1 MVIAMPRIRL
11 RRWLVAVLCA
21 SAAAIGSTL
30 GSIPVASGDIPPGP
44 GPIAFGAFVGPRSGE
59 SDQSAVLR
67 MESNAG
73 RPMDVVREFVLWD
86 TPFPDAFHTWLRDTG
101 HTMILSVKSR
111 RVNGTVIP
119 WANLV
124 AAQPGSPLYTD
135 IERWADRIRDYGV
148 PIYFAFNHE
157 PESSASFP
165 MGEAPDFIAAWRK
178 VHDIF
183 VARGVT
189 NAKFVWIMT
198 DYAFWVG
205 SQARNDASKWFP
217 GDAYLDAMGIDAYN
231 WYHCRT
237 GINTAWKSLE
247 QIIRPFRDFGANH
260 PDKELWLT
268 EWASTEDPLVPGR
281 KAQFYADAQALFK
294 RADYAQFEG
303 ISYFDTRG
311 QGACTW
317 YPDSTPS
324 SLAAFRTMATDE
336 FYGGSIT
343 PPPPE
348 PSEIAFVASASSN
361 GNRTVH
367 TVQVPASVQAGD
379 TLLLFFTANQNPATT
394 TPPGGWT
401 ELRAVDPSGLRGRV
415 WTRTATGSDA
425 GSTVTVGNSVIV
437 KADLTVAAYR
447 ALDATP
453 IDVHAFAVETATTST
468 HIAPS
473 VTPTV
478 SGAWVAVYWA
488 DKSSTNTTHTIPG
501 TLTRRRTTTG
511 SGGGHITATIA
522 DTNTGVATAP
532 TGTFTATGTGDASRA
547 VMYTIALR
555 PQ

>member
-1 MVIAMPRIRL
+1 MPRTRL
-11 RRWLVAVLCA
+11 RRWLVALLCA
-21 SAAAIGSTL
+21 STAVIGSTL
-30 GSIPVASGDIPPGP
+30 GSTTASGDTPDG
-44 GPIAFGAFVGPRSGE
+44 IAFGAYVGPRTGE

-73 RPMDVVREFVLWD
+73 RPMDIIREFALWD
-86 TPFPDAFHTWLRDTG
+86 TPFPDTFHRWLRDTG
-101 HTMILSVKSR
+101 HTMLFSMRSR

-119 WANLV
+119 WADIV
-124 AAQPGSPLYTD
+124 AAEPGSPLYTD

-148 PIYFAFNHE
+148 PIYFTFNHE

-165 MGEAPDFIAAWRK
+165 MGEAPDFIAAWQK
-178 VHDIF
+178 FHDIF

-189 NAKFVWIMT
+189 NAKFMWIMT

-205 SQARNDASKWFP
+205 PQARNDASKWFP

-231 WYHCRT
+231 WYRCRT

-260 PDKELWLT
+260 PDKELWLS
-268 EWASTEDPLVPGR
+268 EWASTEDPEVIGR

-294 RADYAQFEG
+294 REDYAQFDG
-303 ISYFDTRG
+303 IIYFDTRG
-311 QGACTW
+311 QGQCQW
-317 YPDSTPS
+317 YPDSSPS
-324 SLAAFRTMATDE
+324 ALAAFRAMATDE
-336 FYGGSIT
+336 FYGGFVT

-348 PSEIAFVASASSN
+348 PSDIAFVASASSN

-367 TVQVPASVQAGD
+367 TVQIPADVAAGD

-394 TPPGGWT
+394 TPPGGWS

-415 WTRTATGSDA
+415 WTRTATESDA
-425 GSTVTVGNSVIV
+425 GSTVTVSNSVYV
-437 KADLTVAAYR
+437 KGDLTVAAYR
-447 ALDATP
+447 ALSATP
-453 IDVHAFAVETATTST
+453 IDVHAVAVETATTST

-478 SGAWVAVYWA
+478 SGDWVTVYWA
-488 DKSSTNTTHTIPG
+488 DKSSTNTDHAIPA

-511 SGGGHITATIA
+511 TSGGHITATIA
-522 DTNTGVATAP
+522 DTNAAVAAAP
-532 TGTFTATGTGDASRA
+532 TGTFTATGTGAASKA